1 MKQGCY
7 HPVAMAVSVRA
18 ILPSTLFALVSVAVA
33 AQQPTPQPTP
43 FRARADY
50 VEVDAFVTDSQ
61 GRFVRNLGKNDFTV
75 LEGGKRV
82 ALSTVELV
90 DLPRSVTVPT
100 APAPTSDVATNAVAA
115 DGRVYFIVLDDLHVE
130 SENSPRARKTA
141 LDFVEQNVGAN
152 DLATIL
158 RTSGRSEG
166 SQELTSNHQALKD
179 AINQFIGHKVAS
191 PAMATSGGS
200 VPVGM
205 RPGEH
210 SPLEIEREK
219 QARASLESLG
229 RVVTYARSLHG
240 RRKALVMISEGM
252 DFDVGAR
259 TTSIDVREATNT
271 LIDAA
276 NRAML
281 SIYTIDPRGVSQ
293 GGEHAS
299 ELTGTDASQT
309 GLQDPVQMSTD
320 GLRTLAV
327 GTGGRFFLR
336 SSNVA
341 SVFAAIDD
349 VSSTYY
355 LLTYSSPAPED
366 GKFHSIDVR
375 LARPDLKITAR
386 KGYIR
391 VPNPP
396 PVPTRALDGLSSD
409 LDVAL
414 ADPRPATGL
423 QLATAAAVFRGVS
436 TPSVSVF
443 VHVTGSSLSFTPIEG
458 KQRAAVEVALL
469 AFDSTGR
476 SRNGDRTSLRM
487 DLSEENHARAQKD
500 GIVVPFRL
508 DLPSGR
514 YQLHVGVQDSSTGKI
529 GTLRYDVPVPDFAAS
544 ALTVSSVVLATDSS
558 SSPPFVRRDETSERL
573 LGQQA
578 TLVRSFSRDETLI
591 AAMEIYGKPTGDIPI
606 VAELRGADRRIIPAC
621 RVSATAGEAQ
631 SCAVRIPLATLPP
644 GAYTFRFVTETT
656 GTKLESREVAIQ
668 VR

>member
-1 MKQGCY
+1 MKKLAPC
-7 HPVAMAVSVRA
+7 VSVWTVFA
-18 ILPSTLFALVSVAVA
+18 VLLPVPLIGQHGT
-33 AQQPTPQPTP
+33 QPT

-61 GRFVRNLGKNDFTV
+61 GRFVRTLQKDDFTI
-75 LEGGKRV
+75 LEDGKRV
-82 ALSTVELV
+82 PVSTLELI
-90 DLPRSVTVPT
+90 DLPRSAATPA
-100 APAPTSDVATNAVAA
+100 APSPPSDVVTNAVAA

-130 SENSPRARKTA
+130 ADNSPRARRTA
-141 LDFVEQNVGAN
+141 LDFVEHNVGPH
-152 DLATIL
+152 DLAAIL

-179 AINQFIGHKVAS
+179 AIGQFIGHKVAS
-191 PAMATSGGS
+191 AAMATAGGS

-210 SPLEIEREK
+210 SPLEMEREN

-229 RVVTYARSLHG
+229 QVVTYARSLQG

-252 DFDVGAR
+252 DFDLGAR
-259 TTSIDVREATNT
+259 TTSIEVREAMHN

-281 SIYTIDPRGVSQ
+281 SIYTIDPRGLSQ

-299 ELTGTDASQT
+299 ELTGNDASQT
-309 GLQDPVQMSTD
+309 SLQDAVQTSTD
-320 GLRTLAV
+320 SLRTLAA

-341 SVFAAIDD
+341 PVFAAIDD

-355 LLTYSSPAPED
+355 VLTYSSPAPED

-375 LARPDLKITAR
+375 VAKPDLKINAR
-386 KGYIR
+386 KGYVR

-396 PVPTRALDGLSSD
+396 PVPTRALAELSSE
-409 LDVAL
+409 LDSAL

-423 QLATAAAVFRGVS
+423 QLATVAAVFRGTS
-436 TPSVSVF
+436 TPAVSVLI
-443 VHVTGSSLSFTPIEG
+443 HVRGSSLSFFPVDG
-458 KQRAAVEVALL
+458 KQRAELEVALL

-487 DLSEENHARAQKD
+487 DLSEENHARAQND

-508 DLPSGR
+508 DLPSGH
-514 YQLHVGVQDSSTGKI
+514 YQLHVGARDPSTAKI
-529 GTLRYDVPVPDFAAS
+529 GALRYDVAVPAFPPS
-544 ALTVSSVVLATDSS
+544 AVTVSSVLLASDSS

-573 LGQQA
+573 LGHPA
-578 TLVRSFSRDETLI
+578 TLARDFSRDETLI
-591 AAMEIYGKPTGDIPI
+591 AGVEIYGKPAGDVPI
-606 VAELRGADRRIIPAC
+606 VAELQGTDRRIIPAC
-621 RVSATAGEAQ
+621 RASATGGEPQ
-631 SCAVRIPLATLPP
+631 SCAVRIPLATLAP
-644 GAYTFRFVTETT
+644 GGYTFRFVTDSTP
-656 GTKLESREVAIQ
+656 GTKVESSEVAFRI
-668 VR
+668 R